1 MSKKDYYLLS
11 LGTAL
16 MLVVFIS
23 INGSIDNQGEIYDLE
38 SRINDIEWK
47 LEQ

>member
-11 LGTAL
+11 IGTAL
-16 MLVVFIS
+16 MLLVLIS
-23 INGSIDNQGEIYDLE
+23 INGSVDNQGEISDLE